1 MKIEADHP
9 ILGTNLVTQLEERR
23 LSNWDV
29 LRLMSNTSR
38 RSRLQIISGPLQWI
52 QYGCNCRAWC
62 GSDCDFG
69 DETGGAWVEAT
80 PTCRR
85 HQCWG
90 IYNRYGKG
98 AFLSYP
104 ERETCPFCE
113 AKGDCKWCPAAR
125 TMPVYEED
133 GAILTDDDFTTP
145 SVDAPVGS

>member
-1 MKIEADHP
+1 MGLEFLDFELVKIEADHP
-9 ILGTNLVTQLEERR
+9 ISGTNSLVTQLEERR

-62 GSDCDFG
+62 ESDCDFG

-98 AFLSYP
+98 VFFLTP
-104 ERETCPFCE
+104 KEKPAPFVKP
-113 AKGDCKWCPAAR
+113 KGI
-125 TMPVYEED
+125 VN
-133 GAILTDDDFTTP
+133 GALLLVRCLCMKKMGPF
-145 SVDAPVGS
+145 